1 LGWEVATLPAFAKR
15 GDLRFNTGREQFM
28 TRSVQELLDRF
39 DRLADSEKH
48 EAASE
53 ILQRVR
59 RLDLDPITDDD
70 LILSAEEMFLELD
83 RSEEANER
91 A

>member
-1 LGWEVATLPAFAKR
+1 
-15 GDLRFNTGREQFM
+15 M
-28 TRSVQELLDRF
+28 TPSVQELLDRF
-39 DRLADSEKH
+39 DRLPEAEKH

-59 RLDLDPITDDD
+59 RLDLDPISDDD

-83 RSEEANER
+83 RREEANER

>member
-1 LGWEVATLPAFAKR
+1 
-15 GDLRFNTGREQFM
+15 M

-39 DRLADSEKH
+39 DRLAEAEKH

-59 RLDLDPITDDD
+59 RLDLDPISDDD

-83 RSEEANER
+83 RREEVNEP

>member
-1 LGWEVATLPAFAKR
+1 
-15 GDLRFNTGREQFM
+15 M

-39 DRLADSEKH
+39 DRLAEAEKH

-59 RLDLDPITDDD
+59 RLDLDPISDDD
-70 LILSAEEMFLELD
+70 LILSPEEMFLDLD
-83 RSEEANER
+83 RREEANER

>member
-1 LGWEVATLPAFAKR
+1 
-15 GDLRFNTGREQFM
+15 M
-28 TRSVQELLDRF
+28 TRSVQELLNHF
-39 DRLADSEKH
+39 DRLAEADKR

-59 RLDLDPITDDD
+59 RLDLDPISDDD

-83 RSEEANER
+83 RREEANEG

>member
-1 LGWEVATLPAFAKR
+1 
-15 GDLRFNTGREQFM
+15 M

-39 DRLADSEKH
+39 DRLAEAEKH

-59 RLDLDPITDDD
+59 RLDLDPISDDD
-70 LILSAEEMFLELD
+70 LILSAEEMFIELD
-83 RSEEANER
+83 RREEANER

>member
-1 LGWEVATLPAFAKR
+1 
-15 GDLRFNTGREQFM
+15 M

-53 ILQRVR
+53 ILQRIR

-70 LILSAEEMFLELD
+70 LILSAEEMFLEFD
-83 RSEEANER
+83 RNEEANER

>member
-1 LGWEVATLPAFAKR
+1 
-15 GDLRFNTGREQFM
+15 M

-39 DRLADSEKH
+39 DRLAEAEKH

-70 LILSAEEMFLELD
+70 LILSAEEVFLELD
-83 RSEEANER
+83 RHEEANER

>member
-1 LGWEVATLPAFAKR
+1 
-15 GDLRFNTGREQFM
+15 M
-28 TRSVQELLDRF
+28 TRSVQELLNHF
-39 DRLADSEKH
+39 DRLPEAEKR

-59 RLDLDPITDDD
+59 RLDLDPISDDD

-83 RSEEANER
+83 RREEANER

>member
-1 LGWEVATLPAFAKR
+1 
-15 GDLRFNTGREQFM
+15 M

-39 DRLADSEKH
+39 DRLAEAEKH

-59 RLDLDPITDDD
+59 RLDLDPISDDD

-83 RSEEANER
+83 RREEANEPT
-91 A
+91 

>member
-1 LGWEVATLPAFAKR
+1 
-15 GDLRFNTGREQFM
+15 M

-39 DRLADSEKH
+39 DRLAEAEKH

-83 RSEEANER
+83 RSEEVNER